1 MAGQVTGIATI
12 RIDGGEI
19 PSERGATLNPGGVN
33 RTTRMSGRR
42 VYFSEE
48 PVAPTLQCT
57 VLHTQEIDIIA
68 LGAIRD
74 ATVLVECDNGQD
86 YMMTGAFVTETT
98 ELNTGEGQ
106 VRLNMAAR
114 TCERIN

>member
-1 MAGQVTGIATI
+1 MSGQVTGLATI
-12 RIDGGEI
+12 RVDGVEI

-33 RTTRMSGRR
+33 RTTRMAGKR
-42 VYFSEE
+42 VFYNEE

-57 VLHTQEIDIIA
+57 VLHTPEIDLID
-68 LGAIRD
+68 LGSITS

-86 YMMTGAFVTETT
+86 YMLIGAFVTETA

-106 VRLNMAAR
+106 VRLNFAALR
-114 TCERIN
+114 CERI